1 MSSLAEISRICG
13 VSLGATSKALSGK
26 PGVSEATR
34 QRILSVAAQKNYRP
48 NRLVHAIQSGR
59 SMTVGLTC
67 NDFQSEF
74 SGRILEG
81 MLEVLYA
88 ANYDAIVINWDLCVH
103 SGEKV
108 LRTFAERR
116 VDGLLMFPP
125 ADQPS
130 QAYLHELKN
139 FQRPIVV
146 VDQTFVGIE
155 DYDFVGSQDFEGGSL
170 AAEHLLSLGHRDI
183 AHISYRRTSTGRA
196 RLEGFRH
203 AMAKHGIPVHERWTC
218 EIGQYGSDEPYRC
231 ARALLSEETRPTA
244 IIGFND
250 HVALE
255 IMAAAH
261 DLKLRVPQDV
271 SVVGFADLNTASVI
285 RPRLT
290 TVAQD
295 PKEMGRRAATRLLQ
309 LLARQNDEEDEQQ
322 NDDESANAAAL
333 SPFHDRLPVRLV
345 VRDSTTAPDRAPQV
359 REGERAAVG
368 PR

>member
-59 SMTVGLTC
+59 SMTIGLTC
-67 NDFQSEF
+67 SDFQSEF

-88 ANYDAIVINWDLCVH
+88 ADYDAIVISWDLCVH

-108 LRTFAERR
+108 LHTFAERR

-139 FQRPIVV
+139 FNRPIVV
-146 VDQTFVGIE
+146 LDQTFAGSE
-155 DYDFVGSQDFEGGSL
+155 EYDFVGSQDFEGGML
-170 AAEHLLSLGHRDI
+170 ATEHLIALGHRKI
-183 AHISYRRTSTGRA
+183 AHIGHRKSSTGRA
-196 RLEGFRH
+196 RLDGFKQ
-203 AMAKHGIPVHERWTC
+203 AMAKHGLPIHERWNR
-218 EIGQYGSDEPYRC
+218 EIENYGSDEAYHY
-231 ARALLSEETRPTA
+231 AHAMLSGKTPPTA
-244 IIGFND
+244 IIAFND

-255 IMAAAH
+255 VMAAAH
-261 DLKLRVPQDV
+261 DLGLTIPCDV
-271 SVVGFADLNTASVI
+271 SVVGFADVKAASVI

-290 TVAQD
+290 TIAQD
-295 PKEMGRRAATRLLQ
+295 PQEMGRRAANRLLH
-309 LLARQNDEEDEQQ
+309 LLKETSVRKTARTP
-322 NDDESANAAAL
+322 AH
-333 SPFHDRLPVRLV
+333 SPTLDRLSTRLV
-345 VRDSTTAPDRAPQV
+345 VRDSTAPPA
-359 REGERAAVG
+359 ER
-368 PR
+368 R